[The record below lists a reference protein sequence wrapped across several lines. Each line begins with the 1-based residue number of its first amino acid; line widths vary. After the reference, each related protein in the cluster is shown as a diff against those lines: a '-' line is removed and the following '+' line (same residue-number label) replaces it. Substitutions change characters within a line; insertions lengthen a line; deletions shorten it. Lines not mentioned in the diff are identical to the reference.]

1 MENNNE
7 NTKRI
12 RMPAGAAIAC
22 ILITILCIVGVVY
35 LVQWIDGTVHNN
47 GSDGSALIEATPLIS
62 EGPSVTPGTNSGKLP
77 SDNLAYTSPESSA
90 SPINDKLAMISKC
103 KATVVSIDVTMKSGY
118 TSVLSG
124 SGSGVLISPD
134 GYIATCNHVVS
145 GASEIYVYLDDG
157 TKYTAKIVG
166 VDPITDLA
174 VIKVETTAALPY
186 ATIGRSSN
194 LIVGEE
200 VYAIGNA
207 LGELSNTYTS
217 GSISGLDRIIE
228 IDGQSM
234 TLLQTDA
241 AINHGNSGGGLFRT
255 DGTLIGIVN
264 AKSSGSGIEGL
275 GFAIPSDIVKDIASD
290 LMDYGFVKGRPYLGV
305 TAEDVT
311 MSSGFGYFGGYY
323 TFPRVTS
330 IMDGSAAAN
339 GGMKVND
346 IILKI
351 NGETVNGVDSLNQ
364 MINSYKSGDTITV
377 TVQRGNTSVDLTIT
391 LSERSA

>member
-1 MENNNE
+1 
-7 NTKRI
+7 
-12 RMPAGAAIAC
+12 MPAGAAIAC
-22 ILITILCIVGVVY
+22 ILITILCIIGVVY
-35 LVQWIDGTVHNN
+35 FVQWINGTVH
-47 GSDGSALIEATPLIS
+47 GDGSEPSALVTVTPLLT
-62 EGPSVTPGTNSGKLP
+62 EGPETTPDINSGKLP
-77 SDNLAYTSPESSA
+77 SNNLVYTSPEASA
-90 SPINDKLAMISKC
+90 SPVNDKLSVISQC
-103 KATVVSIDVTMKSGY
+103 KSTVVSIDVTMKSGY

-134 GYIATCNHVVS
+134 GYIVTCNHVVS

-157 TKYTAKIVG
+157 TKYTAETIG

-174 VIKVETTAALPY
+174 VIKIETTAALPY
-186 ATIGRSSN
+186 TTIGRSSS

-241 AINHGNSGGGLFRT
+241 AINQGNSGGGLFKT

-275 GFAIPSDIVKDIASD
+275 GFAIPSDIVKDIVSD
-290 LMDYGFVKGRPYLGV
+290 LMDYGFVTGRPYLGV

-311 MSSGFGYFGGYY
+311 MASGFGYFGGYY

-351 NGETVNGVDSLNQ
+351 NGETVDGVDSLNQ
-364 MINSYKSGDTITV
+364 MINSYKSGDTITI
-377 TVQRGNTSVDLTIT
+377 TVQRGNTSVDLAIT
-391 LSERSA
+391 LSERNA